1 MDFNAIL
8 AQLRNGQAR
17 DARAA
22 LDAALAAGNDAAPV
36 QGLLARACIA
46 LGDREGAR
54 RALDAGLARDRNF
67 APLWLERAMLAR
79 IEGRGDELVASLRE
93 AQRLMPAQPGVA
105 LDLAGALL
113 AMGNIGEADAVVAR
127 LCGAAPQL
135 PAAWKLRGEIALRVG
150 NADAAEQSFAQAQR
164 LAPNDVDV
172 LRGLA
177 DATALGGKPQG
188 EIWARQRIA
197 ALAPDDALAHAEL
210 GDALRR
216 DDRPEDAR
224 VAFARALERRP
235 TDLQLQWLAL
245 NTLPIVVPDA
255 ASEATLRRQWDE
267 AVATLDGELA
277 MRAPEAELALGVLSS
292 ATNFY
297 RHYLGE
303 PLVDAQRTYGRVLDR
318 LARAAFPG
326 DALPPRR
333 AGARRRVAI
342 VSSHFHAHTIW
353 KLFRS
358 WFEKL
363 DAKRFELVAV
373 HLDTREDAATGDAR
387 RLAAGFIGA
396 QPSLRDSVAR
406 LRELAPDAIVY
417 LDVAMHPH
425 GQALAALR
433 LAPLQCASWGHPIT
447 TGQPTIDLFLS
458 SAAME
463 PADGERHYTERL
475 VRLPGLGLSCTL
487 DGQAAATSPMQGRGR
502 YLFCAQSAQKLVP
515 AHDALFA
522 DLLDACAGHSLVLV
536 PHDKPH
542 VRERLA
548 TRVRAELGRRGIDPA
563 RLVVIPALAHD
574 AFLAVARDADV
585 VVDSLGWS
593 GGMTTM
599 ETLGVG
605 TPVVTLPGETM
616 RNRHSAALVA
626 AIGRDEWVAS
636 DRGTF
641 AALVAKL
648 ADSGVDRAALAREAR
663 ATFAQAAWVEALSDA
678 LDCSK

>member
-17 DARAA
+17 EARAT
-22 LDAALAAGNDAAPV
+22 LDAACAAGSDSAPV
-36 QGLLARACIA
+36 QGLLARACLA

-54 RALDAGLARDRNF
+54 RALDAGFAHDRNF

-79 IEGRGDELVASLRE
+79 LEGRGDELVAALRE

-113 AMGNIGEADAVVAR
+113 AMGSIGEADAVVAR
-127 LCGAAPQL
+127 LCGATPQL

-150 NADAAEQSFAQAQR
+150 NAEAAERSYAQAQR

-197 ALAPDDALAHAEL
+197 SLAPDDALAQAEL

-235 TDLQLQWLAL
+235 GDLQLQWLAL

-255 ASEATLRRQWDE
+255 ASEATLRHRWDE
-267 AVATLDGELA
+267 AVAALDGQLA
-277 MRAPEAELALGVLSS
+277 LRPPDAELALAVLSS

-303 PLVDAQRTYGRVLDR
+303 PLVDAQRTYGRVLER
-318 LARAAFPG
+318 FARAAFPG

-333 AGARRRVAI
+333 AGGRRRIAI

-353 KLFRS
+353 KLFRC

-363 DAKRFELVAV
+363 DPARFELVAV
-373 HLDTREDAATGDAR
+373 HLDAREDAATAEVR

-396 QPSLRDSVAR
+396 QPSLRETVAR

-433 LAPLQCASWGHPIT
+433 LAPLQCATWGHPIT
-447 TGQPTIDLFLS
+447 TGQPTIDVFLS

-463 PADGERHYTERL
+463 PADGERHYSERL

-487 DGQAAATSPMQGRGR
+487 DGRPAAASPLHGRR

-515 AHDALFA
+515 AHDACFA
-522 DLLDACAGHSLVLV
+522 DILEACPGHALVLV

-548 TRVRAELGRRGIDPA
+548 ARVRAELGRRGVDPA
-563 RLVVIPALAHD
+563 RLVVLPALAHD

-599 ETLGVG
+599 ESLAVG
-605 TPVVTLPGETM
+605 APVVTLPGDTM
-616 RNRHSAALVA
+616 RSRHSAALVA
-626 AIGRDEWVAS
+626 TIGRPEWVAS
-636 DRGTF
+636 ERTDFVLR
-641 AALVAKL
+641 VASV
-648 ADSGVDRAALAREAR
+648 AGSGIDRAAIARDAREA
-663 ATFAQAAWVEALSDA
+663 FAQSPWLDDLSDA
-678 LDCSK
+678 LDCSN